1 MNRLFLIC
9 ATGLLAFMFPLV
21 GIAQS
26 YDRLW
31 KEVEETRKKDLPQT
45 LISQV
50 NQIYEKARK
59 EKNAPQ
65 MLKAYLSRV
74 ECQVGLTPDSL
85 QRELCRLNAW
95 AAEENDPLQ
104 KAVLSFLS
112 GYYKLESAPQQ
123 VDSALYEFDRA
134 VKDKEV
140 LLGVATTDFRPMAE
154 QGKWS
159 QRYFGDNMYDLLLRQ
174 SIFQLLWNGG
184 GSKAVQLAVFDKYE
198 KLIAQYEAA
207 GNRDAELLTRL
218 ERLMYWQRNG
228 WRYPQQ
234 LSDEQVLEQLQ
245 AWAKAYA
252 GVDAC
257 AALYVSWADF

>member
-9 ATGLLAFMFPLV
+9 ATGLLAFMFPLA

-104 KAVLSFLS
+104 KAVLAFLCSDIGMPQDFFASGNGLSLQVYFKQLKNIRSRRQVNIRKNSFLVFFKHFS
-112 GYYKLESAPQQ
+112 QSQPII
-123 VDSALYEFDRA
+123 ALFG
-134 VKDKEV
+134 KIM
-140 LLGVATTDFRPMAE
+140 LGDV
-154 QGKWS
+154 
-159 QRYFGDNMYDLLLRQ
+159 
-174 SIFQLLWNGG
+174 
-184 GSKAVQLAVFDKYE
+184 
-198 KLIAQYEAA
+198 
-207 GNRDAELLTRL
+207 
-218 ERLMYWQRNG
+218 
-228 WRYPQQ
+228 
-234 LSDEQVLEQLQ
+234 
-245 AWAKAYA
+245 
-252 GVDAC
+252 
-257 AALYVSWADF
+257 

>member
-9 ATGLLAFMFPLV
+9 ATGLLAFMFPLA

-74 ECQVGLTPDSL
+74 ECQVELTPDSL

-112 GYYKLESAPQQ
+112 GYYKLESAPQE

-134 VKDKEV
+134 VRIRR
-140 LLGVATTDFRPMAE
+140 FC
-154 QGKWS
+154 
-159 QRYFGDNMYDLLLRQ
+159 
-174 SIFQLLWNGG
+174 
-184 GSKAVQLAVFDKYE
+184 
-198 KLIAQYEAA
+198 
-207 GNRDAELLTRL
+207 
-218 ERLMYWQRNG
+218 
-228 WRYPQQ
+228 
-234 LSDEQVLEQLQ
+234 
-245 AWAKAYA
+245 WA
-252 GVDAC
+252 
-257 AALYVSWADF
+257 

>member
-9 ATGLLAFMFPLV
+9 ATGLLAFMFPLT

-95 AAEENDPLQ
+95 AAEENDPCR
-104 KAVLSFLS
+104 KPCCRF
-112 GYYKLESAPQQ
+112 
-123 VDSALYEFDRA
+123 
-134 VKDKEV
+134 
-140 LLGVATTDFRPMAE
+140 
-154 QGKWS
+154 W
-159 QRYFGDNMYDLLLRQ
+159 
-174 SIFQLLWNGG
+174 
-184 GSKAVQLAVFDKYE
+184 
-198 KLIAQYEAA
+198 
-207 GNRDAELLTRL
+207 
-218 ERLMYWQRNG
+218 
-228 WRYPQQ
+228 
-234 LSDEQVLEQLQ
+234 
-245 AWAKAYA
+245 
-252 GVDAC
+252 
-257 AALYVSWADF
+257 

>member
-1 MNRLFLIC
+1 
-9 ATGLLAFMFPLV
+9 MFY
-21 GIAQS
+21 GS
-26 YDRLW
+26 RLW

-123 VDSALYEFDRA
+123 VDHWFGYALREYHSQLF
-134 VKDKEV
+134 
-140 LLGVATTDFRPMAE
+140 LW
-154 QGKWS
+154 WS
-159 QRYFGDNMYDLLLRQ
+159 Q
-174 SIFQLLWNGG
+174 
-184 GSKAVQLAVFDKYE
+184 
-198 KLIAQYEAA
+198 A
-207 GNRDAELLTRL
+207 G
-218 ERLMYWQRNG
+218 
-228 WRYPQQ
+228 
-234 LSDEQVLEQLQ
+234 
-245 AWAKAYA
+245 
-252 GVDAC
+252 
-257 AALYVSWADF
+257 

>member
-9 ATGLLAFMFPLV
+9 ATGLLAFMFPLA

-74 ECQVGLTPDSL
+74 ECQVGLAPDSL

-104 KAVLSFLS
+104 KAVLAFLS
-112 GYYKLESAPQQ
+112 GYYKLESAPQE

-174 SIFQLLWNGG
+174 SIFSFCGMG
-184 GSKAVQLAVFDKYE
+184 E
-198 KLIAQYEAA
+198 EA
-207 GNRDAELLTRL
+207 RP
-218 ERLMYWQRNG
+218 YSW
-228 WRYPQQ
+228 
-234 LSDEQVLEQLQ
+234 
-245 AWAKAYA
+245 
-252 GVDAC
+252 
-257 AALYVSWADF
+257 LYSTSMKS

>member
-9 ATGLLAFMFPLV
+9 ATGLLAFMFPLA

-65 MLKAYLSRV
+65 MLKAYLSQV

-104 KAVLSFLS
+104 KAET
-112 GYYKLESAPQQ
+112 GEMIHKLENQH
-123 VDSALYEFDRA
+123 
-134 VKDKEV
+134 
-140 LLGVATTDFRPMAE
+140 T
-154 QGKWS
+154 
-159 QRYFGDNMYDLLLRQ
+159 
-174 SIFQLLWNGG
+174 
-184 GSKAVQLAVFDKYE
+184 
-198 KLIAQYEAA
+198 
-207 GNRDAELLTRL
+207 RDAKAAETIDAFYAFIFFRMRRGAGALTRH
-218 ERLMYWQRNG
+218 
-228 WRYPQQ
+228 
-234 LSDEQVLEQLQ
+234 
-245 AWAKAYA
+245 
-252 GVDAC
+252 
-257 AALYVSWADF
+257 

>member
-1 MNRLFLIC
+1 
-9 ATGLLAFMFPLV
+9 MFPLA

-104 KAVLSFLS
+104 KAVLSFCQDTIS
-112 GYYKLESAPQQ
+112 WNP
-123 VDSALYEFDRA
+123 
-134 VKDKEV
+134 
-140 LLGVATTDFRPMAE
+140 
-154 QGKWS
+154 
-159 QRYFGDNMYDLLLRQ
+159 LLRKWTAHCM
-174 SIFQLLWNGG
+174 S
-184 GSKAVQLAVFDKYE
+184 
-198 KLIAQYEAA
+198 
-207 GNRDAELLTRL
+207 LTR
-218 ERLMYWQRNG
+218 Q
-228 WRYPQQ
+228 
-234 LSDEQVLEQLQ
+234 
-245 AWAKAYA
+245 
-252 GVDAC
+252 
-257 AALYVSWADF
+257 

>member
-9 ATGLLAFMFPLV
+9 ATGLLAFMFPLA
-21 GIAQS
+21 GLAQS

-65 MLKAYLSRV
+65 MLKAYLSGV

-112 GYYKLESAPQQ
+112 GYYKLESAPQE

-140 LLGVATTDFRPMAE
+140 LLGVATTDFRPMVE

-174 SIFQLLWNGG
+174 SIFRLLWNGG
-184 GSKAVQLAVFDKYE
+184 GNKAVQLAVFDKYE
-198 KLIAQYEAA
+198 KFDCTIR
-207 GNRDAELLTRL
+207 GGRK
-218 ERLMYWQRNG
+218 
-228 WRYPQQ
+228 
-234 LSDEQVLEQLQ
+234 S
-245 AWAKAYA
+245 
-252 GVDAC
+252 
-257 AALYVSWADF
+257 

>member
-9 ATGLLAFMFPLV
+9 ATGLLAFMFPLA

-65 MLKAYLSRV
+65 MLKAYLSQV

-95 AAEENDPLQ
+95 AAEET
-104 KAVLSFLS
+104 
-112 GYYKLESAPQQ
+112 AP
-123 VDSALYEFDRA
+123 
-134 VKDKEV
+134 
-140 LLGVATTDFRPMAE
+140 
-154 QGKWS
+154 
-159 QRYFGDNMYDLLLRQ
+159 
-174 SIFQLLWNGG
+174 
-184 GSKAVQLAVFDKYE
+184 
-198 KLIAQYEAA
+198 
-207 GNRDAELLTRL
+207 
-218 ERLMYWQRNG
+218 
-228 WRYPQQ
+228 
-234 LSDEQVLEQLQ
+234 
-245 AWAKAYA
+245 
-252 GVDAC
+252 
-257 AALYVSWADF
+257 